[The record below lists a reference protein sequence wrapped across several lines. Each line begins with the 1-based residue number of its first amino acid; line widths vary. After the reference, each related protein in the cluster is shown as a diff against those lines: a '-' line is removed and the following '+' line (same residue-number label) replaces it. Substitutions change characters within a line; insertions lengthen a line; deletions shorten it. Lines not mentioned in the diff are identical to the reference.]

1 MSVYQRISLL
11 AVLAG
16 VASVTGCDGPRQSRA
31 PEGSASLVISLQ
43 NIDCQ
48 SRGTKVVE
56 TLEAR
61 PGVYEASFERT
72 LGEVTVLYDKTATGF
87 EDFKADIEGH
97 GYVPLE
103 GPGQGAYLPE
113 VEFPD
118 ELDMV
123 KLTVNGEPVDLEA
136 NLVPGKVTVF
146 DYYAVW
152 CKPCREV
159 DGHMRDVL
167 TASPDVALRK
177 LNVVDWDSPLAKA
190 HLGSV
195 ASLPYVVVYDVN
207 GSKVGAISGLHLDE
221 LDAAI
226 EKGRAP

>member
-1 MSVYQRISLL
+1 M
-11 AVLAG
+11 
-16 VASVTGCDGPRQSRA
+16 
-31 PEGSASLVISLQ
+31 VISLQ

-48 SRGTKVVE
+48 SCGAKVVE
-56 TLEAR
+56 ALEAR
-61 PGVYEASFERT
+61 AGVYEAKFDRA
-72 LGEVTVLYDKTATGF
+72 LGEVTVAYDQATTGF
-87 EDFKADIEGH
+87 AEFKPEIEGL
-97 GYVPLE
+97 GYVALE

-113 VEFPD
+113 VVFPA

-123 KLTVNGEPVDLEA
+123 KLTEDGEPVDLEA

-159 DGHMRDVL
+159 DAHMRDVL
-167 TASPDVALRK
+167 AASPDVALRK

-190 HLGSV
+190 HLSAV

-207 GSKVGAISGLHLDE
+207 GQRVAEISGLALDD

-226 EKGRAP
+226 EKGRTP